1 MNFRFSL
8 ESHQSNSTNSKVSRT
23 ELFKIQFSIKVI
35 TLLKKYFIGLLTGIN
50 MRTIQVISF
59 KIHCEFIIYN
69 FFFQKYEIRQKLN
82 TNLKK
87 KLYLFFLVGY
97 FLLLCFASVNMTFV
111 LTPLPPLNLTFVT
124 DGASFTFLI
133 PFEQKEQDSHM
144 KKFN

>member
-59 KIHCEFIIYN
+59 KIHCKFFIYN
-69 FFFQKYEIRQKLN
+69 IFFQKYEIRQKLN
-82 TNLKK
+82 TNLIS
-87 KLYLFFLVGY
+87 LFLVGY
-97 FLLLCFASVNMTFV
+97 FLLLCFAPVNMTFV
-111 LTPLPPLNLTFVT
+111 LNPVPTLNLTFVT